1 MSAHLLRVY
10 TKTYDCVLPVYNNF
24 NIYTTAP
31 PRHPPQHTRRA
42 LGLDCARVTLTAQGR
57 QAPLPKSKR
66 RQIRPP
72 AEGWRRS
79 ERLLGKTV
87 DYKGKR

>member
-1 MSAHLLRVY
+1 MAAEGNLSEYEKARLANIAENAKLL
-10 TKTYDCVLPVYNNF
+10 K
-24 NIYTTAP
+24 
-31 PRHPPQHTRRA
+31 A

-87 DYKGKR
+87 DYK